1 MRETELKAVV
11 PDEADC
17 LARLV
22 AAGATIVSN
31 GRIEDRRYDYPDRR
45 LTMRDI
51 VLRLRVYRNGER
63 ATASLDWKGA
73 ASFEAGYKHREELSV
88 AVADA
93 GQMSGI
99 LTALGFIVTR
109 AVDRTVQLLQ
119 LGEAKLRFERF
130 PRMDTLLEVEGPEAS
145 IETAIRAS
153 GIPRNAFV
161 ADRLYMFVNR
171 YQARTGQ
178 RAAIS
183 DDESMG
189 HYAFPL
195 EDA

>member
-11 PDEADC
+11 PDEAAC
-17 LARLV
+17 LAHLLQ
-22 AAGATIVSN
+22 AGATIVSR

-45 LTMRDI
+45 LTMRDV
-51 VLRLRVYRNGER
+51 VLRLRVYRNSEGIK
-63 ATASLDWKGA
+63 ASLDWKGA

-88 AVADA
+88 SIADA
-93 GQMSGI
+93 VQMSGI
-99 LTALGFIVTR
+99 LNALGFVVTR
-109 AVDRTVQLLQ
+109 AVDRTVQMLH
-119 LGEAKLRFERF
+119 LGEAVLRFERF
-130 PRMDTLLEVEGPEAS
+130 PRMDTLLEVEGPGPAIEA
-145 IETAIRAS
+145 AIRAS

-161 ADRLYMFVNR
+161 TDRLYMFVQR
-171 YQARTGQ
+171 YEARSGQ

>member
-22 AAGATIVSN
+22 SAGATIVSS

-51 VLRLRVYRNGER
+51 VLRLRVYRNAEGAR
-63 ATASLDWKGA
+63 ASLDWKGA

-88 AVADA
+88 AIADA
-93 GQMSGI
+93 EQMAGI
-99 LTALGFIVTR
+99 LDALGFIVTR
-109 AVDRTVQLLQ
+109 AIDRTVQLLQ
-119 LGEAKLRFERF
+119 LGEATLRFERF
-130 PRMDTLLEVEGPEAS
+130 PRMDTLLEVEGPEPS

-183 DDESMG
+183 DDEAAG

>member
-11 PDEADC
+11 PDEAAC
-17 LARLV
+17 LAHLLQ
-22 AAGATIVSN
+22 AGATTVSN

-51 VLRLRVYRNGER
+51 VLRLRVYRTSEGV
-63 ATASLDWKGA
+63 TASLDWKGA
-73 ASFEAGYKHREELSV
+73 ASFEAGYKHREELNV

-99 LTALGFIVTR
+99 LDALGFVVTR
-109 AVDRTVQLLQ
+109 AVDRTVQVLR
-119 LGEAKLRFERF
+119 LGEAVLRFERF
-130 PRMDTLLEVEGPEAS
+130 PRMDTLLEVEGPEAA

-153 GIPRNAFV
+153 GIPRHAFV
-161 ADRLYMFVNR
+161 ADRLYMFVQR
-171 YQARTGQ
+171 YQVRTGQ

-183 DDESMG
+183 DDESTG
-189 HYAFPL
+189 HYSFPL